1 MLLDDTGFAQFG
13 CYGSDIDTP
22 NVDRLAAM
30 GLQFTNFHVTL
41 LCSPTRASLAHRPL
55 GPRSEDAGGVELA
68 DDGGAA
74 AVVTAGDT
82 VPCAGLDTLCQGVD
96 ALVHTVI
103 REDMHGEPSW
113 SYLYRSMVPPLAA
126 AGHRVIVPERRPLPP
141 GGRRPSGGP
150 AAHRRDR

>member
-68 DDGGAA
+68 DDGGTA

-113 SYLYRSMVPPLAA
+113 SYLYPQHGAA
-126 AGHRVIVPERRPLPP
+126 AG
-141 GGRRPSGGP
+141 GGRPPSDRSRTP
-150 AAHRRDR
+150 ATSSRRTPALRWPSCSST